1 MPGETIS
8 RLQQIAEERG
18 ALRYG
23 EFKLSAGGTS
33 SYYFDGRLL
42 TLDPEGGYLVA
53 KALLPIV
60 LASGAEAIAGPT
72 LGADP
77 IVASV
82 ATVSHM
88 EGTPVGALI
97 VRGQTKAHGA
107 GRRIEGSVKAGMK
120 VAVVDDTC
128 TSGRSLLLALDALE
142 DALSQRSASMI
153 WLHLDPMF
161 DDIRDDRGAV
171 VQPGTFR
178 QSRRAQGLPQGALLS
193 GNRILGSHR
202 EGCPWFARGRLKG
215 AQVTCG
221 RCGSTLLPVRDA
233 VG

>member
-1 MPGETIS
+1 MSSETIS

-53 KALLPIV
+53 KALLPLV
-60 LASGAEAIAGPT
+60 LESGAEAIAGPT

-82 ATVSHM
+82 ATVSHL
-88 EGTPVGALI
+88 EGTPVTALI

-107 GRRIEGSVKAGMK
+107 GRRIEGSVRAGMK

-128 TSGRSLLLALDALE
+128 TSGRSLFQAIEALE
-142 DALSQRSASMI
+142 QAGCEVTAALCVLDRNEGGSAEVVRRGYSFRS
-153 WLHLDPMF
+153 
-161 DDIRDDRGAV
+161 
-171 VQPGTFR
+171 
-178 QSRRAQGLPQGALLS
+178 LLS
-193 GNRILGSHR
+193 
-202 EGCPWFARGRLKG
+202 ADDKG
-215 AQVTCG
+215 K
-221 RCGSTLLPVRDA
+221 
-233 VG
+233 VGPAKR

>member
-60 LASGAEAIAGPT
+60 LGSGAEAIAGPT

-97 VRGQTKAHGA
+97 VRGQTKAHGV

-128 TSGRSLLLALDALE
+128 TSGRSLLVALDALE
-142 DALSQRSASMI
+142 EAGCVVTAALCVLDRNEGGSAEV
-153 WLHLDPMF
+153 
-161 DDIRDDRGAV
+161 IRRGY
-171 VQPGTFR
+171 PFH
-178 QSRRAQGLPQGALLS
+178 ALLS
-193 GNRILGSHR
+193 ADEQG
-202 EGCPWFARGRLKG
+202 K
-215 AQVTCG
+215 
-221 RCGSTLLPVRDA
+221 
-233 VG
+233 VGPAKR

>member
-1 MPGETIS
+1 MADDTIA
-8 RLQQIAEERG
+8 RIQQIAEERE

-53 KALLPIV
+53 KALLPLV
-60 LASGAEAIAGPT
+60 LESGAEAIAGPT

-82 ATVSHM
+82 ATVSHI

-97 VRGQTKAHGA
+97 VRGQAKGHGA
-107 GRRIEGSVKAGMK
+107 GRRVEGSVRLGMR

-128 TSGRSLLLALDALE
+128 TSGRSLFQAIEALE
-142 DALSQRSASMI
+142 EEGCVVTAALCVLDRNEGGSAE
-153 WLHLDPMF
+153 
-161 DDIRDDRGAV
+161 V
-171 VQPGTFR
+171 
-178 QSRRAQGLPQGALLS
+178 RRRGLPFRALLS
-193 GNRILGSHR
+193 ATGD
-202 EGCPWFARGRLKG
+202 GR
-215 AQVTCG
+215 
-221 RCGSTLLPVRDA
+221 
-233 VG
+233 VGPTPQSG